1 MNHSLFIF
9 LLFTNTAAFF
19 FYGSR
24 NAMLRFSG
32 RLALIVGG
40 ASGTILAILC
50 RKPKKQSDVPLMFCI
65 VWLIIHAAL
74 IWLYTDALMHVS
86 LLLILLI
93 MNLSAFIAYAADKA
107 KATRHAW
114 RIRESALII
123 LTVSGGSLGAF
134 AAMTLFRHKISDMP
148 FVFLVPLMTIIHAV
162 ILICLC

>member
-1 MNHSLFIF
+1 
-9 LLFTNTAAFF
+9 
-19 FYGSR
+19 
-24 NAMLRFSG
+24 
-32 RLALIVGG
+32 
-40 ASGTILAILC
+40 
-50 RKPKKQSDVPLMFCI
+50 MFCI

-86 LLLILLI
+86 FLLILLI

-107 KATRHAW
+107 KAMRHAW

-148 FVFLVPLMTIIHAV
+148 LFRLSRPADDDHPRRDLDLSLLKREMSSFWTFPF
-162 ILICLC
+162 CLF

>member
-9 LLFTNTAAFF
+9 LLFTNAAAFF

-24 NAMLRFSG
+24 NAILRFSG
-32 RLALIVGG
+32 RLALIIGG
-40 ASGTILAILC
+40 AAGTILAVLC
-50 RKPKKQSDVPLMFCI
+50 RKPKKQGDVPLMFCI

-86 LLLILLI
+86 FLLILLI
-93 MNLSAFIAYAADKA
+93 MNLSAFIAYAADKV
-107 KATRHAW
+107 KAMRHAW

-123 LTVSGGSLGAF
+123 LTVCGGSLGAF

>member
-40 ASGTILAILC
+40 ASGTILAVLC
-50 RKPKKQSDVPLMFCI
+50 RKPKKQGDVPLMFCI

-74 IWLYTDALMHVS
+74 IWLYTDVLMHVS

-107 KATRHAW
+107 KAMRHAW
-114 RIRESALII
+114 RIR
-123 LTVSGGSLGAF
+123 
-134 AAMTLFRHKISDMP
+134 
-148 FVFLVPLMTIIHAV
+148 
-162 ILICLC
+162 

>member
-1 MNHSLFIF
+1 M
-9 LLFTNTAAFF
+9 
-19 FYGSR
+19 
-24 NAMLRFSG
+24 
-32 RLALIVGG
+32 
-40 ASGTILAILC
+40 
-50 RKPKKQSDVPLMFCI
+50 MFCI

-86 LLLILLI
+86 FLLILLI

-107 KATRHAW
+107 KAMRHAW